1 MRGGD
6 GIGVVGTFGSGGHD
20 LGPLNA
26 AMFPVRPR
34 GLVGDAMSPHPQW
47 DDGEDEVRWQ
57 MCTSRC
63 GR

>member
-34 GLVGDAMSPHPQW
+34 GLVGDAMSTPSV
-47 DDGEDEVRWQ
+47 GRW
-57 MCTSRC
+57 
-63 GR
+63 